1 MQMKKL
7 KFILLTFTIPVLIA
21 GCRKTNSKSCESGTL
36 YYLPNCATIK
46 GYVILDNGN
55 VTKVFRNTPDPKYQG
70 SGIRVCITYT
80 VDVNQ
85 AVTAD
90 CIGGSQAII
99 LTSVEGK

>member
-1 MQMKKL
+1 MQMKKFKL
-7 KFILLTFTIPVLIA
+7 IFLAFTLPILM
-21 GCRKTNSKSCESGTL
+21 GHCRKTSGNCESGTL

-46 GYVILDNGN
+46 GYVVLDNGN

-99 LTSVEGK
+99 ITSIKDK